1 MAYYDQFKKNG
12 KTQTKNSGRW
22 EEEGSRYRGEYAP
35 KRGKNDFRGED
46 GGRYGYSSKKV
57 NGAGEHR
64 QRIEREGTER
74 PSFGGR
80 NDRRTSRGNAEARS
94 SRTYA
99 DYRAQGRPSYGEKR
113 SYDERRSQGRS
124 SYGERRGFDRKDT
137 SNPSR
142 YEDTAAVKSYREYEH
157 VPQVP
162 PREENMPVDNLLVGR
177 NPIREAIKS
186 GRDLEKMLVA
196 RGELQGSAKEILQM
210 AKEAHVV
217 IQEVDKSRLD
227 EIAPHHQGMIAYA
240 SAYKYSTVADMLDA
254 AAEKGEDPFF
264 VILDGVTDPHNLGAV
279 IRSAECA
286 GAHGVIVPDWRSV
299 GLSPAAFKASAG
311 AIEHMKV
318 ARVSNLNRTLEEL
331 KKMGIWIYAL
341 TMEGKDYQKI
351 DFRGPC
357 ALIIGSEGEGISRLV
372 LENSDV
378 QVSLPMRGHIDSLNA
393 SVAAGIVMYRVLE
406 ARRR

>member
-1 MAYYDQFKKNG
+1 MAYYNQMKKGN
-12 KTQTKNSGRW
+12 KRQAKNSGRW

-35 KRGKNDFRGED
+35 KRDRDSFRSDNAGRPGRPGKKF
-46 GGRYGYSSKKV
+46 
-57 NGAGEHR
+57 NGAGEHH
-64 QRIEREGTER
+64 QNADREWGDR
-74 PSFGGR
+74 SSFDSR
-80 NDRRTSRGNAEARS
+80 NDRFGRGGEGR
-94 SRTYA
+94 
-99 DYRAQGRPSYGEKR
+99 QGRNYGDRRPSGRNSYSEKR
-113 SYDERRSQGRS
+113 PYEDRRPQGRES
-124 SYGERRGFDRKDT
+124 FAPKSGFDRRMNDSYKRNDPA
-137 SNPSR
+137 S
-142 YEDTAAVKSYREYEH
+142 EISYRDFEH

-162 PREENMPVDNLLVGR
+162 PREENMPADNLLVGR
-177 NPIREAIKS
+177 NPIREALK
-186 GRDLEKMLVA
+186 GNRDLEKLLVA
-196 RGELQGSAKEILQM
+196 KGELQGSAREILQL
-210 AKEAHVV
+210 AKDAHVV

-240 SAYKYSTVADMLDA
+240 SAYQYSTVPEMLDA
-254 AAEKGEDPFF
+254 AQEKGEDPFL
-264 VILDGVTDPHNLGAV
+264 VILDGVTDPHNLGAI

-286 GAHGVIVPDWRSV
+286 GAHGVIVPERRSV
-299 GLSPAAFKASAG
+299 GLTPAAVKASAG

-331 KKMGIWIYAL
+331 KKLGIWVYAL
-341 TMEGKDYQKI
+341 TMDGKDYQKI

-378 QVSLPMRGHIDSLNA
+378 QVSLPMKGHIDSLNA

>member
-1 MAYYDQFKKNG
+1 MAYYDQMKKNN
-12 KTQTKNSGRW
+12 KRQAKDSGRW

-35 KRGKNDFRGED
+35 KRDRNSFRTETTGRPGRSGKKF
-46 GGRYGYSSKKV
+46 
-57 NGAGEHR
+57 NGTGEHH
-64 QRIEREGTER
+64 QNGNREWSR
-74 PSFGGR
+74 PSFESEYDRPGRGSDGRQGRYSADRRPTGR
-80 NDRRTSRGNAEARS
+80 NSFSDRRS
-94 SRTYA
+94 SEER
-99 DYRAQGRPSYGEKR
+99 RPQGRQSYGPKSNYNRRTEDNAFKR
-113 SYDERRSQGRS
+113 NDQPTE
-124 SYGERRGFDRKDT
+124 
-137 SNPSR
+137 
-142 YEDTAAVKSYREYEH
+142 KSYREFEH
-157 VPQVP
+157 VPQIP
-162 PREENMPVDNLLVGR
+162 PREENLPVDNLLVGR
-177 NPIREAIKS
+177 NPIREALKS
-186 GRDLEKMLVA
+186 NRDLEKLLVA
-196 RGELQGSAKEILQM
+196 KGELQGSAREILQM
-210 AKEAHVV
+210 ARDAHVV
-217 IQEVDKSRLD
+217 IQEVDKTRLD

-240 SAYKYSTVADMLDA
+240 SAYQYSTVAEMLDA
-254 AAEKGEDPFF
+254 AQEKGEDPFL

-286 GAHGVIVPDWRSV
+286 GAHGVIVPERRSV
-299 GLSPAAFKASAG
+299 GLTPAAVKASAG

-331 KKMGIWIYAL
+331 KKIGVWIYAL
-341 TMEGKDYQKI
+341 TMDGKDYQKI

>member
-1 MAYYDQFKKNG
+1 MAYYDKVKKG
-12 KTQTKNSGRW
+12 PKTSERNNERW

-35 KRGKNDFRGED
+35 IRSSS
-46 GGRYGYSSKKV
+46 GRSDSDERFGRREKKY

-64 QRIEREGTER
+64 PRSRD
-74 PSFGGR
+74 SYSAYDR
-80 NDRRTSRGNAEARS
+80 NDRRPARDGGDAYKGNRYSDHRSKEYAGGDEQKPFDSRRPK
-94 SRTYA
+94 
-99 DYRAQGRPSYGEKR
+99 GRNGYTEKR
-113 SYDERRSQGRS
+113 SYDRRPSENGRPAW
-124 SYGERRGFDRKDT
+124 R
-137 SNPSR
+137 
-142 YEDTAAVKSYREYEH
+142 EDAQPEKSYRDFEH

-162 PREENMPVDNLLVGR
+162 PRDENLPVDNLLVGR

-186 GRDLEKMLVA
+186 GRDLEKLLVA
-196 RGELQGSAKEILQM
+196 RGELQGSAREILQM
-210 AKEAHVV
+210 AKDAHVV
-217 IQEVDKSRLD
+217 IQEVDKTRLD

-240 SAYKYSTVADMLDA
+240 SAYQYSSVRDMLDEA
-254 AAEKGEDPFF
+254 MNKGEDPFL

-286 GAHGVIVPDWRSV
+286 GAHGVIVPERRSV
-299 GLSPAAFKASAG
+299 GLTPAAVKASAG

-331 KKMGIWIYAL
+331 KKLGVWIYAL
-341 TMEGKDYQKI
+341 TMDGKDYQKI

-357 ALIIGSEGEGISRLV
+357 ALVIGSEGEGISRLV

-378 QVSLPMRGHIDSLNA
+378 QVSLPMKGHIDSLNA